1 MMKLTLLMAQT
12 LDGKIAKSRDH
23 FPDWTEKADKK
34 LFVKVT
40 KESGVM
46 IMGRTTFETLPGT
59 LPGRLHVVLSRQAGE
74 WEEQKENLVFTSL
87 SPAKILE
94 RLEKLGFDNPILAG
108 GGIINTLF
116 AKANLID
123 EMIVTVSP
131 VIFGSGLGVFN
142 EEISLDLELQK
153 VEPLGENSATFYY
166 TINK

>member
-1 MMKLTLLMAQT
+1 MAQT

-46 IMGRTTFETLPGT
+46 IMGRTTFETLPGK
-59 LPGRLHVVLSRQAGE
+59 LPGRLHVVLSRKAGDWDKIE
-74 WEEQKENLVFTSL
+74 GNVVFTSL
-87 SPAKILE
+87 NPAKILE
-94 RLEKLGFDNPILAG
+94 KLESLGFKNPVLAG
-108 GGIINTLF
+108 GTTINSIF
-116 AKANLID
+116 AKEKLID

-131 VIFGSGLGVFN
+131 TIFGDGMGIFSR
-142 EEISLDLELQK
+142 EIEMDLKLQK

-166 TINK
+166 KVKK